1 LKASSLPA
9 EEKDDAYNP
18 CRRGNSRRDLASFL
32 HRGHGIRRSNPQ
44 HQGENGSERPT
55 RSSPASPRIG
65 RRTAERSKDPALFE
79 KDLVIEVTAQEGR
92 RFWGMQT
99 FTGNG
104 ENTQEPMIGELTGKD
119 NKTVVIVDRD
129 GYLDGQLIDDNTLSF
144 CYKQAGGQI
153 GASVVSCSEI
163 KRTP

>member
-1 LKASSLPA
+1 VRSGLFSASWARHPPPIKSPTSGA
-9 EEKDDAYNP
+9 
-18 CRRGNSRRDLASFL
+18 
-32 HRGHGIRRSNPQ
+32 
-44 HQGENGSERPT
+44 NGSERPT
-55 RSSPASPRIG
+55 SIVAGVAPHWPSNRG
-65 RRTAERSKDPALFE
+65 TFERPGLFE

-99 FTGNG
+99 FTGSG

-119 NKTVVIVDRD
+119 NKTVVLVDRD

-144 CYKQAGGQI
+144 CYKQACGQS

-163 KRTP
+163 KRTS

>member
-1 LKASSLPA
+1 MRTMRATVEISGAIWLVVSIVGTASAADQIPNIKGKWVGRPA
-9 EEKDDAYNP
+9 PIVAGVAPHWPSN
-18 CRRGNSRRDLASFL
+18 RGTF
-32 HRGHGIRRSNPQ
+32 
-44 HQGENGSERPT
+44 ERP
-55 RSSPASPRIG
+55 G
-65 RRTAERSKDPALFE
+65 LFE

-119 NKTVVIVDRD
+119 NKTVVLVDRD